1 MRTRPLIAVG
11 FVAAAAAGMI
21 GCLIDPQS
29 STDRSAQGSLIAPL
43 VGAAAKPDSVPPPR
57 PPKPPKPVFSVQF
70 AGADSAS
77 AGQTATT
84 FWLFTNTAH
93 SSITADW
100 TLTDDQGWAGLP
112 QQDTLTVE
120 ALGTRMFR
128 VAVAVPATA
137 APGSYPLHM
146 TATSQKGTATA
157 DGAVQVSGPDSTRA
171 R

>member
-29 STDRSAQGSLIAPL
+29 STGRSAQGSLIAPL

-57 PPKPPKPVFSVQF
+57 PPKPPKPAFSVQF
-70 AGADSAS
+70 AGADSAA
-77 AGQTATT
+77 AGQNA
-84 FWLFTNTAH
+84 NTRWQFENSSHA
-93 SSITADW
+93 SITANW
-100 TLTDDQGWAGLP
+100 TLSDDQGWAGLP
-112 QQDTLTVE
+112 QQGTVTVA
-120 ALGTRMFR
+120 ALGTQLLT
-128 VAVAVPATA
+128 VAVAVPDSA